1 MTGKTS
7 SDSCKCNVGSFQY
20 VYLWN
25 EFDFCLW
32 KARFCFVEI

>member
-7 SDSCKCNVGSFQY
+7 SDSWKCNVGSFQY

-25 EFDFCLW
+25 EFDFVLM
-32 KARFCFVEI
+32 ET